1 MPSPRRI
8 PSRQFWRAS
17 LARVADRP
25 ELFGCRHPGPSS
37 HARPPGPVQL
47 GAIAA
52 TESEQPVEAARRL
65 ATRAGELALET
76 ERGRRL
82 APELVSALAD
92 AGLFRL
98 CVPAAL
104 GGLEAS
110 PAVLIE
116 CVEAL
121 ARGDGSAGWCVA
133 IAATSGLLAGYLP
146 EDGAR
151 EIYSPPRS
159 IVGGVFA
166 PRGQAV
172 PSAGGFQVSGR
183 WPFASGCEHCEWLM
197 GGCVVRDESGIR
209 KLPGGMPDVRLMLA
223 PAAQVRIHDTWHVS
237 GLRGTGSHDIE
248 FDELSIPAEHSASVF
263 TRSAVAAWAP
273 VRVPAVWAA
282 GGRDRRCQPR
292 DRTCVAGRARVA
304 GTGEDPDR
312 QQPPPRG
319 SSHRPRGRRSRRGR
333 VQAARVLLLDAA
345 RSAFAIAAQRG
356 EVPQSERVVL
366 RLASTHAATTAA
378 EVAGSAYRNGG
389 GSAIYD
395 SSPLQRQ
402 FRDAN
407 VATQHVLVGPPTWE
421 LTGRLLLGV
430 ETDTAQL

>member
-1 MPSPRRI
+1 M
-8 PSRQFWRAS
+8 
-17 LARVADRP
+17 
-25 ELFGCRHPGPSS
+25 
-37 HARPPGPVQL
+37 
-47 GAIAA
+47 
-52 TESEQPVEAARRL
+52 
-65 ATRAGELALET
+65 
-76 ERGRRL
+76 
-82 APELVSALAD
+82 
-92 AGLFRL
+92 
-98 CVPAAL
+98 
-104 GGLEAS
+104 
-110 PAVLIE
+110 LIE

-151 EIYSPPRS
+151 EIHSPPRS

-166 PRGQAV
+166 PRGEAV

-197 GGCVVRDESGIR
+197 GGCTVRDESGIR
-209 KLPGGMPDVRLMLA
+209 KLPSGMPDVRLMLA

-263 TRSAVAAWAP
+263 TDRPLQPGPLYAFPLFGLLAVAI
-273 VRVPAVWAA
+273 A
-282 GGRDRRCQPR
+282 GVSLGI
-292 DRTCVAGRARVA
+292 ARASLDELVSLARA
-304 GTGEDPDR
+304 KTPT
-312 QQPPPRG
+312 G
-319 SSHRPRGRRSRRGR
+319 SSRRLADRAAVQSDLARSEAAL
-333 VQAARVLLLDAA
+333 QAARALLLDAA
-345 RSAFAIAAQRG
+345 QSAFAIAAERG
-356 EVPQSERVVL
+356 EVPQSQRVVL
-366 RLASTHAATTAA
+366 RLASSHAAATAA
-378 EVAGSAYRNGG
+378 EVAGTAYRNGG

-395 SSPLQRQ
+395 SSPLQRH

-407 VATQHVLVGPPTWE
+407 VATQHMLVGPATWE